1 MEMHQLE
8 ELKRWF
14 EDYSRGFFGTDEFVN
29 FHIQMKREHT
39 QRTCEEILNLARHLS
54 LDDNQKRIAETIALL
69 HDIGRF
75 PQFAAHRTYN
85 DSKSVNHCALGIE
98 VLRREGVLK
107 FLDEQERFWVE
118 TAIQYHGGISLPG
131 NINGEAL
138 LFLKLI
144 RDADKLDIF
153 QIVIRT
159 YRKLEEDP
167 GGILLELPNEPQI
180 SREVLEAILAR
191 QLVGYDKLNTLND
204 FKLCQIGWVYDLNF
218 SASLEKLES
227 GNLLNELFNFLP
239 RTPEIA
245 EVRHKIGSYIV
256 SRLKTGI

>member
-1 MEMHQLE
+1 MEMHQLS

-14 EDYSRGFFGTDEFVN
+14 DKYTMGFFGSDEFVN
-29 FHIQMKREHT
+29 FHIHLKREHT

-54 LDDNQKRIAETIALL
+54 LDDNQKRLAETIALL

-85 DSKSVNHCALGIE
+85 DSKSVNHCTLGIE
-98 VLRREGVLK
+98 VLRREGALK
-107 FLDEQERFWVE
+107 SLDERERFWVE
-118 TAIQYHGGISLPG
+118 TAIEYHGGKSLPE
-131 NINGEAL
+131 NINEEAL

-180 SREVLEAILAR
+180 SREVLEAVLAG
-191 QLVGYDKLNTLND
+191 QLVGYEKLKTLND

-239 RTPEIA
+239 QTPEIA
-245 EVRHKIGSYIV
+245 EVRRKIHSYIAP
-256 SRLKTGI
+256 RLK